1 MALTGWK
8 TSHRCPSDM
17 ADLDRPDLDPDRIY
31 QNLVAAGESWADADA
46 AATLLEETKKS
57 VLAKLMNESDA
68 ASIAAKEMY
77 ALADPAYRE
86 HVAGMVNARKAATK
100 AKVRYDSAKV
110 LAELR
115 RSQEA
120 TRRAE
125 ANIR

>member
-1 MALTGWK
+1 MN
-8 TSHRCPSDM
+8 
-17 ADLDRPDLDPDRIY
+17 LDPDKVYAELI
-31 QNLVAAGESWADADA
+31 AAGEQWADADA

-68 ASIAAKEMY
+68 SSIAAKEMY
-77 ALADPAYRE
+77 ALADPEYRKHLE
-86 HVAGMVNARKAATK
+86 GMVTARKAATK

-115 RSQEA
+115 RSQES

-125 ANIR
+125 MSIR